1 MTTEP
6 GPIEDILSH
15 ARTGHGINLEAE
27 EVRLAAEEIKRLRLG
42 LQKIRDGEVE
52 VGDGTVWSAM
62 GMMQAVAEWT
72 LEGKDISPIT

>member
-1 MTTEP
+1 MTDTDQLRRMATERD
-6 GPIEDILSH
+6 GSD
-15 ARTGHGINLEAE
+15 A
-27 EVRLAAEEIKRLRLG
+27 LAALALSSAADELDRLRLG